1 MKEIVLATD
10 DPIFFGR
17 FCLMARQRRLERD
30 GAAIVIGCR
39 ALDLLIVLVEC
50 AGTVVS
56 KRELMGRVWPHVIV
70 DEINLR
76 VQISALRK
84 ALGEQCI
91 VTVQGRGYTFV
102 APLAARTASRF
113 TPARP
118 APHRPMHLGPWQLL
132 RST

>member
-1 MKEIVLATD
+1 MKEIVLTTD
-10 DPIFFGR
+10 DPVFFGR

-56 KRELMGRVWPHVIV
+56 KRELIGRVWPHVIV

-84 ALGEQCI
+84 ALGNQHI

-102 APLAARTASRF
+102 APLTARTPSRF
-113 TPARP
+113 TTASP
-118 APHRPMHLGPWQLL
+118 APHRPMHLGHG
-132 RST
+132 RCYG